1 LIGPFKTQINPEKL
15 VMVENPL
22 SNASTLKEALNLD
35 PAKEVERITSWLSDT
50 VHHTFRKR
58 GAVLGIS
65 GGVDSSVVLALCVRA
80 FGNKNVLGILLPES
94 ESSPESSELALLL
107 AEQFQIETLT
117 EDISGALSGAACYE
131 RRDEAIRS
139 FIPEFGKDWKSKI
152 TLPGSLL
159 DDETLNVFY
168 VTAIDPHGNEIRKR
182 IPPKAFSQ
190 IVAASN
196 FKQRTRMAMLY
207 YHAERLNYSVI
218 GTANKNEHQ
227 LGFFVKHGDGGV
239 DIQPILH
246 LFKSQV
252 YQLAEYLQIPQDIR
266 SRTPTSDT
274 YSAGSSQEEFFFRLP
289 FPILD
294 AIWFG
299 LERNL
304 PAEEIAGAL
313 DITTDQVNRV
323 LADIVQKK
331 KNTEYLRL
339 ATMKLEMV

>member
-1 LIGPFKTQINPEKL
+1 
-15 VMVENPL
+15 MVENL
-22 SNASTLKEALNLD
+22 QDKTTDLRHSLQLD
-35 PAKEVERITSWLSDT
+35 PSKEVERITTWLLDSI
-50 VHHTFRKR
+50 HHIFRKR
-58 GAVLGIS
+58 GVVVGIS

-80 FGNKNVLGILLPES
+80 FGNNNVLGLLLPES

-107 AEQFQIETLT
+107 ANKYQVETLT
-117 EDISGALSGAACYE
+117 ENISATLTGSACYE
-131 RRDEAIRS
+131 RRDEAIRT
-139 FIPEFGKDWKSKI
+139 FMPEFGKDWKSKI

-168 VTAIDPHGNEIRKR
+168 LTAIDPNGNEYRKR

-207 YHAERLNYSVI
+207 YHAERLNYAVV
-218 GTANKNEHQ
+218 GTANKNEHE

-239 DIQPILH
+239 DLQPILH

-252 YQLAEYLQIPQDIR
+252 YQLARYLEIPDEIR

-289 FPILD
+289 FEILD
-294 AIWFG
+294 TIWFG
-299 LERNL
+299 MEHNI
-304 PAEEIAGAL
+304 PVNDIANKL
-313 DITTDQVNRV
+313 NISIEQVNRV
-323 LADIVQKK
+323 ITDITQKK

-339 ATMKLEMV
+339 AIMKLKEY

>member
-1 LIGPFKTQINPEKL
+1 
-15 VMVENPL
+15 MVENLPDK
-22 SNASTLKEALNLD
+22 TKDLNLSLQLD
-35 PAKEVERITSWLSDT
+35 PSKEVARITTWLSDS

-58 GAVLGIS
+58 GVVVGIS
-65 GGVDSSVVLALCVRA
+65 GGVDSSVVLALCVKA
-80 FGNKNVLGILLPES
+80 FGNNNVLGLLLPES
-94 ESSPESSELALLL
+94 ESSPDSTELALLL
-107 AEQFQIETLT
+107 ARKYQIETIT
-117 EDISGALSGAACYE
+117 ENISGALSGAACYE
-131 RRDEAIRS
+131 RRDDAIKT
-139 FIPEFGKDWKSKI
+139 FMPEFGKDWKSKI

-168 VTAIDPHGNEIRKR
+168 LTAIDPDGNEFRKR

-207 YHAERLNYSVI
+207 YHAERLNYAVV

-239 DIQPILH
+239 DLQPILH

-252 YQLAEYLQIPQDIR
+252 YQLANYLEIPEDIR

-289 FPILD
+289 FEVLD
-294 AIWFG
+294 TIWFG
-299 LERNL
+299 MEQNF
-304 PAEEIAGAL
+304 PIEEIADKL
-313 DITTDQVNRV
+313 KITTEQVNRV
-323 LADIVQKK
+323 ISDITHKK

-339 ATMKLEMV
+339 ATMKLKDY